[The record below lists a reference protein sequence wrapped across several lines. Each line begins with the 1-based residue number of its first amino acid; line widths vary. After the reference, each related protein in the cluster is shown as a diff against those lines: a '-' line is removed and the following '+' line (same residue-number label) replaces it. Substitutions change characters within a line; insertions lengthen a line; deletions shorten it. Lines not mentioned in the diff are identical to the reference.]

1 MQLISHAGGARA
13 LLETTLPRDT
23 VAFAWLGQAGFVVR
37 HGGLRLLIDPY
48 LSDHL
53 ARKYAGTEF
62 PHTRMM
68 PAPLDAAAVRDL
80 DLVLCSHRHSDH
92 ADPGSLGPLADGNP
106 ACRFIVP
113 RAELA
118 AITPLGVPPPQLLPV
133 NAGDILRVSEALEIR
148 VLPAAH
154 ETLVVNADGEHHFLG
169 FLLRLNGFTL
179 YHSGDCV
186 VYDGLVERLR
196 QQPVDLALL
205 PVNGRS
211 ERLRA
216 RGIPGNMT
224 FAEAVAL
231 CRAAGIGTMI
241 PHHFGMFAFNTAD
254 TTELRQQIDRLDT
267 APPRCRLPDPECY
280 YEIQGPR
287 P

>member
-1 MQLISHAGGARA
+1 MPGS
-13 LLETTLPRDT
+13 T
-23 VAFAWLGQAGFVVR
+23 VAFAWLGQAGFLVR

-68 PAPLDAAAVRDL
+68 PPPLDAAALRDI

-92 ADPGSLGPLADGNP
+92 ADPGSLGLLARGNP

-118 AITPLGVPPPQLLPV
+118 TISQLGVPLTQLIAA
-133 NAGDILRVSEALEIR
+133 NAGDILRVSEALEIQ

-154 ETLVVNADGEHHFLG
+154 ETLMLNTAGEHHFLG
-169 FLLRLNGFTL
+169 FLLRMNEFTI
-179 YHSGDCV
+179 YHSGDSL
-186 VYDGLVERLR
+186 VYQGLVERLR
-196 QQPVDLALL
+196 QQAVDLALL

-211 ERLRA
+211 ERLRE
-216 RGIPGNMT
+216 RGIAGNMT
-224 FAEAVAL
+224 FPEAVEL
-231 CRAAGIGTMI
+231 CRAAGIGSMI

-254 TTELRQQIDRLDT
+254 PAELQQQIERLD
-267 APPRCRLPDPECY
+267 AAAPRCLLPDVRCY
-280 YEIQGPR
+280 YAWIARHP
-287 P
+287 

>member
-1 MQLISHAGGARA
+1 MRLIPHAGGAQA
-13 LLETTLPRDT
+13 LLDACLPRQT
-23 VAFAWLGQAGFVVR
+23 VALAWLGQAGFVLR
-37 HGGLRLLIDPY
+37 HAGLRLLIDPY

-68 PAPLDAAAVRDL
+68 PPPLDAASAHDL

-92 ADPGSLGPLADGNP
+92 MDPGSLGPLAQANP
-106 ACRFIVP
+106 ACRFVVP

-118 AITPLGVPPPQLLPV
+118 AITLPGVPQAQLIPV
-133 NAGDILRVSEALEIR
+133 NAADILRVSDAIEIR

-154 ETLVVNADGEHHFLG
+154 ETLMVNARGEHHFLG
-169 FLLRLNGFTL
+169 FLLRLNGVTL
-179 YHSGDCV
+179 YHSGDTV
-186 VYDGLVERLR
+186 VYQGLAGRLR

-211 ERLRA
+211 ERLRE
-216 RGIPGNMT
+216 RGVPGNMT
-224 FAEAVAL
+224 FAEAVDL

-254 TTELRQQIDRLDT
+254 PTELRQQIAGLD
-267 APPRCRLPDPECY
+267 AAAPRCLLPDAQCY
-280 YEIQGPR
+280 YELVAHAP
-287 P
+287 

>member
-1 MQLISHAGGARA
+1 MQLISHAGGAQA
-13 LLETTLPRDT
+13 LLDAALPGPM
-23 VAFAWLGQAGFVVR
+23 VALAWLGQAGFVLR
-37 HGGLRLLIDPY
+37 HAGLCLLIDPY

-53 ARKYAGTEF
+53 ARKYAGTEY

-68 PAPLDAAAVRDL
+68 PPPLDAASVRNL

-92 ADPGSLGPLADGNP
+92 ADPGSLEALARGNP

-118 AITPLGVPPPQLLPV
+118 AITQLGVPLTQLVPV
-133 NAGDILRVSEALEIR
+133 NAGDSLRVSKALEIQ

-154 ETLVVNADGEHHFLG
+154 ETLKLNSGGEHHFLG
-169 FLLRLNGFTL
+169 FLLRMNKITI

-186 VYDGLVERLR
+186 VYQGLVERLR

-211 ERLRA
+211 ERLSE
-216 RGIPGNMT
+216 RGIAGNMT
-224 FAEAVAL
+224 FPEAVEL
-231 CRAAGIGTMI
+231 CRAAGIGAMI
-241 PHHFGMFAFNTAD
+241 PHHFGMFAFNTVD
-254 TTELRQQIDRLDT
+254 PGELQQQIERLD
-267 APPRCRLPDPECY
+267 AAAPRCLLPDVRCY
-280 YEIQGPR
+280 YERIPKPQ
-287 P
+287 